1 MSFRQFLK
9 SKILYINKGYLW
21 VFWKGYMIQSGIF
34 NGMNIYSTP
43 MFSFNGGFEGN
54 DIYSLSHSIFLDNFF
69 VNSYKSTNYNI
80 FASNFKAP
88 SVNYSKPAK
97 VVEAKA
103 SAKGVFSNESLEKID
118 AISSKLNCTPEDLK
132 TIINAESS
140 GKATAVNR
148 KSGATGLIQFL
159 PSTAKWL
166 GTSTEELKQM
176 PAEKQ
181 LDYVEKYLTLMK
193 KSAGFS
199 ASDKLDASTLYC
211 LVFSPAHAKKASQ
224 AVLYSEGSEAYKLNK
239 GLDKSGKGYITKAD
253 LGHRLDEYSVA

>member
-1 MSFRQFLK
+1 MDFRQFLK
-9 SKILYINKGYLW
+9 SKILYISKGYLW

-34 NGMNIYSTP
+34 SGMNIYSTP

-54 DIYSLSHSIFLDNFF
+54 DIYSLSHSIFLDN
-69 VNSYKSTNYNI
+69 I
-80 FASNFKAP
+80 FASNFKVP

-103 SAKGVFSNESLEKID
+103 SAKSPFSNESLEKID
-118 AISSKLNCTPEDLK
+118 AISSKLNCKPEDLK